1 MLRALAKRGDAG
13 MKWMQAMG
21 LWGALL
27 LCAGMPAHAVAAP
40 TERVVLDSATPASLF
55 DLARERR
62 ERWAATRVNAELS
75 LPAGAAPRVPAVVI
89 AHGSDGVTPSL
100 QPWVRLFNELG
111 LATLVVDSFGSRGV
125 ASTAADQTAVPA
137 AAHLM
142 DAFQALRWL
151 AADPRID
158 ARRIGIMGFS
168 RGGTVV
174 FQSAQQAFRQAAVQ
188 GPAAFAFHIAAYAG
202 CLQVYTSP
210 DVTRA
215 PLLNLVGA
223 ADDYTHPE
231 PCEALAAE
239 YAALG
244 TPVETIR
251 YPEAHHAWDSLLP
264 LRWLPQ
270 ATSGFACGVVRTDI
284 PTWTVTAQA
293 TGQKIPPAQLS
304 AFFERCVT
312 RGTHVG
318 RNEAAVQASQAD
330 VRRFVER
337 VVLQPG
343 AQRPL

>member
-1 MLRALAKRGDAG
+1 MK
-13 MKWMQAMG
+13 KWMHP
-21 LWGALL
+21 LWLLSAWFLLVGAV
-27 LCAGMPAHAVAAP
+27 MPAPAVAAS
-40 TERVVLDSATPASLF
+40 TERVVLESATPASLF

-62 ERWAATRVNAELS
+62 DRWTLSRVNAELS
-75 LPAGAAPRVPAVVI
+75 LPAAAASPVPAVVI

-100 QPWVRLFNELG
+100 RPWVRLFNELG
-111 LATLVVDSFGSRGV
+111 LATLVVDTFGSRGV
-125 ASTAADQTAVPA
+125 SSTAADQTAVPA
-137 AAHLM
+137 AANLM
-142 DAFQALRWL
+142 DAFQALKWL

-158 ARRIGIMGFS
+158 AGRIGIMGFS
-168 RGGTVV
+168 RGGSVV

-188 GPAAFAFHIAAYAG
+188 GPATFAFHIAAYAG

-251 YPEAHHAWDSLLP
+251 YPDAHHAWDSLLP
-264 LRWLPQ
+264 VRWLPQ
-270 ATSGFACGVVRTDI
+270 ATSGHACGVVRTDI

-293 TGQKIPPAQLS
+293 TGQKIPAAQLS

-318 RNEAAVQASQAD
+318 RNEAAVRASQAD

-337 VVLQPG
+337 QVLKQ
-343 AQRPL
+343 AR